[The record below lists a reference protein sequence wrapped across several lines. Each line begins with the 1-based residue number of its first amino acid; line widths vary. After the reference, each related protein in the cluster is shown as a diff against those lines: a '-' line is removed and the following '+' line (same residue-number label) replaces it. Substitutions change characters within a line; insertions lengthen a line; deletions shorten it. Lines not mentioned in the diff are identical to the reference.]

1 VKKDLQN
8 GALRVIDANFN
19 RAKEGLRVIEDILR
33 FIITDETSRKT
44 ARHIRHKLTE
54 IIADR
59 SLNHAIKERDPLG
72 DPGKKTD
79 RLEMKR
85 ASISDLAYANLQRA
99 KESLRVLEEFY
110 KLISPQKVAALKR
123 LRYRTYFL
131 EKRMILCL
139 KKVF

>member
-33 FIITDETSRKT
+33 FIIKDETSRKT
-44 ARHIRHKLTE
+44 ARQIRHKLTE
-54 IIADR
+54 IIADG

-72 DPGKKTD
+72 DPGKITD

-85 ASISDLAYANLQRA
+85 ASIADLACANLQRT
-99 KESLRVLEEFY
+99 KESLRVLEEFC
-110 KLISPQKVAALKR
+110 KLISAQKVAALKQ
-123 LRYRTYFL
+123 LRYRTYSL

-139 KKVF
+139 RKVF